1 MLYQIIFGSYT
12 LQEKFILAVSFLV
25 AIYFAIVLHEIAHGV
40 VAKWNGDPTAQIMGR
55 FSLNPLRHFEPMGL
69 AMYILVGIG
78 WAKPVPVNPNNFRNT
93 KKGMI
98 TVALA
103 GVTMNLI
110 LGLISFCVY
119 LGVGYWGMNL
129 KAPSD
134 FLWIVVSFLYYT
146 SYFSTYINV
155 SLIAFNLLPLYPL
168 DGFRLIESFAK
179 PGNKFIIYVRKF
191 SIYIFFVLIGLG
203 LVADFTGWNCDVLG
217 MYIGLIQSWVTKLYN
232 LILFGG

>member
-12 LQEKFILAVSFLV
+12 LQEKFILAVSFLA

-40 VAKWNGDPTAQIMGR
+40 VAKWNGDATAQMMGR

-103 GVTMNLI
+103 GVAMNLI
-110 LGLISFCVY
+110 LGLISFGVY
-119 LGVGYWGMNL
+119 LGVGYWGMNVV
-129 KAPSD
+129 APSD
-134 FLWIVVSFLYYT
+134 FLWIVISFLYYT
-146 SYFSTYINV
+146 SFFSTYINV

-179 PGNKFIIYVRKF
+179 PNNKFIIYGRKF
-191 SIYIFFVLIGLG
+191 SIYVFFVLIGLG

-232 LILFGG
+232 LLLFGG

>member
-12 LQEKFILAVSFLV
+12 LQEKFILAVSFLA

-40 VAKWNGDPTAQIMGR
+40 VAKWNGDATAQMMGR

-103 GVTMNLI
+103 GVAMNLI
-110 LGLISFCVY
+110 LGLISFGVY
-119 LGVGYWGMNL
+119 LGVGYWGMNVV
-129 KAPSD
+129 APSD
-134 FLWIVVSFLYYT
+134 FLWIVISFLYYT
-146 SYFSTYINV
+146 SFFSTYINV

-179 PGNKFIIYVRKF
+179 PNNKFIIYGRKF
-191 SIYIFFVLIGLG
+191 SIYVFFVLIGLG